1 MPQHLIRTD
10 PLSCSPSGREKMMAL
25 GLSVAPIKSRLF
37 GMTKCERV
45 LGCTSEVVQIC
56 AWKTEAIVE
65 VPLALGD

>member
-1 MPQHLIRTD
+1 
-10 PLSCSPSGREKMMAL
+10 MMAL